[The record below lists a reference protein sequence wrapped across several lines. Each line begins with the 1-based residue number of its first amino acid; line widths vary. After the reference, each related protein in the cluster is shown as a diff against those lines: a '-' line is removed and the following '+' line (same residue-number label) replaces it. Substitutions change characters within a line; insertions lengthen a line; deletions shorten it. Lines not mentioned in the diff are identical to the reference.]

1 MPRTVFAG
9 TGFYVPDRVVTNE
22 ELTRSMDTSDEWIV
36 ERTGIRERR
45 WVDGESGA
53 EMARRASEEAL
64 GRAGLE
70 ATAVEAIVLATLSP
84 DHFFPGT
91 GVFLQRELG
100 LGPVAA
106 LDVRAQCTGF
116 LYGLSVA
123 DAWIRSGQYRTVL
136 LVGVEIQSTGLD
148 VSTRGRDMA
157 VLFGDGAGAA
167 VLRATDE
174 AEEEKGRGVLCSR
187 LHADGRHAEILWA
200 EVSSSKKNPR
210 VSPADLEAG
219 RHYPRMDGREVFK
232 HAVSK
237 MPEVVEEALSATGLE
252 PSDIDLLVPHQ
263 ANLRISQMVQRRL
276 GLPDEK
282 VVNNIDRYGNTTAA
296 TIPIAL
302 AEAERDGRLKRG
314 GLVCLV
320 AFGSGLTWGCSLVRW

>member
-22 ELTRSMDTSDEWIV
+22 ELTRYMDTSDEWIV
-36 ERTGIRERR
+36 ERSGIRERR
-45 WVDGESGA
+45 WVSGGMSGA
-53 EMARRASEEAL
+53 EMARRAAESALAAAAMEASE
-64 GRAGLE
+64 
-70 ATAVEAIVLATLSP
+70 VDAIVLATLSP

-100 LGPVAA
+100 LHGIPA
-106 LDVRAQCTGF
+106 LDVRAQCSGF

-123 DAWIRSGQYRTVL
+123 DAWIRSGQYRTIL

-148 VSTRGRDMA
+148 LSTRGRDMA

-167 VLRATDE
+167 VLTATDE
-174 AEEEKGRGVLCSR
+174 ATRGVLSTH
-187 LHADGRHAEILWA
+187 LHSDGRDAEILWA
-200 EVSSSKKNPR
+200 EASSSKKNPR
-210 VSPADLEAG
+210 ISAADLEAG
-219 RHYPRMDGREVFK
+219 LHFPQMDGREVFK

-237 MPEVVEEALSATGLE
+237 MPEAVEEALSANALAPG
-252 PSDIDLLVPHQ
+252 DIDLLVPHQ

-296 TIPIAL
+296 SIPIAL
-302 AEAERDGRLKRG
+302 AEAVRDGRLEEG
-314 GLVCLV
+314 HLVCLV
-320 AFGSGLTWGCSLVRW
+320 AFGSGLTWGSALVRW